1 MNEHAP
7 HLVQTIVVKP
17 STHFD
22 TIAAAALA
30 SGLAMAHADL
40 GSDPWHTWFSGSFTK
55 SVRRAKRPAD
65 LERVRLLEL
74 PSTEITVG
82 DAFGIAFMPA
92 RYEDSPPA
100 LSRLQVSGL
109 ELVHEAD
116 RFHRPGAVTPHIEI
130 NLDAAMTTGKTAA
143 QVAHALGA
151 WLLAQPLST
160 RLAWA
165 ADPGIH
171 LGEVAF
177 GDYETPGAQGAPGT
191 LSTESPDDNS
201 IITIVDHGLTEIAPG
216 TPTAR
221 VYFDAF
227 A

>member
-1 MNEHAP
+1 MHEHSSN
-7 HLVQTIVVKP
+7 LVQTIVVKP
-17 STHFD
+17 SNHFD

-30 SGLAMAHADL
+30 SGLAMVTADL
-40 GSDPWHTWFSGSFTK
+40 SSDPWHTWFSGSFTK
-55 SVRRAKRPAD
+55 SVRRVKRPAD

-82 DAFGIAFMPA
+82 DAVGIAFVPA

-109 ELVHEAD
+109 DLLHEAD

-130 NLDAAMTTGKTAA
+130 NLDAAMSTGKTAA

-151 WLLAQPLST
+151 WLLAQSPRT
-160 RLAWA
+160 RQLWA
-165 ADPGIH
+165 EQPGLH
-171 LGEVAF
+171 LGEVKFA
-177 GDYETPGAQGAPGT
+177 DYETPGMPGA
-191 LSTESPDDNS
+191 DDNS
-201 IITIVDHGLTEIAPG
+201 TITILDHGLTEIAPG